1 MRNYNP
7 WGRGGGGAP
16 LKDAE
21 GNLISMFVKIM
32 SFSRL
37 MFSCYCKGSIQLYYS
52 LFCNTG
58 SP

>member
-21 GNLISMFVKIM
+21 GNLISMFVKI
-32 SFSRL
+32 L
-37 MFSCYCKGSIQLYYS
+37 GS
-52 LFCNTG
+52 LFKTDVFLL
-58 SP
+58 S